1 MAVTVRPGA
10 GPVNGGRPARRSAS
24 RSAWAP
30 TIAAMSRFARGLMG
44 FPVLGAV
51 LGLVLF
57 AVGAVFGSA
66 LRQVFAVVL
75 YRFTTSGHA
84 PEGFSEE
91 DLRSAVRARGSVAT
105 A

>member
-44 FPVLGAV
+44 FPVLGA
-51 LGLVLF
+51 
-57 AVGAVFGSA
+57 
-66 LRQVFAVVL
+66 
-75 YRFTTSGHA
+75 GHA

-91 DLRSAVRARGSVAT
+91 DLRSAVRTRGSVAT